1 MKELDLLLLR
11 YLNGPWA
18 EADAAERECFEQF
31 LELPDPQ
38 IVSYLVAGEAT
49 EDPLL
54 QRLISALRAQR
65 EA

>member
-11 YLNGPWA
+11 YLHGPWA
-18 EADAAERECFEQF
+18 QADAAERECFEQF

-38 IVSYLVAGEAT
+38 IVSYLVAGEAA

-54 QRLISALRAQR
+54 QRLIGALRAQR